1 MHKTQRRERFTK
13 SEEYHRDERVE
24 MLLGVIGCSVGGVA
38 RHVVSTAL
46 TAWWGDRFPWGT
58 LLVNVTGSVLLG
70 YGLGLALRYPEW
82 GNILVGFSGGFTTF
96 STFSLDNLNLLSQGR
111 RGALG
116 CYILL
121 NLSMGVLA
129 FYACAVLSI

>member
-1 MHKTQRRERFTK
+1 
-13 SEEYHRDERVE
+13 

-38 RHVVSTAL
+38 RHIVSTAL
-46 TAWWGDRFPWGT
+46 TAWRGERFPWGT
-58 LLVNVTGSVLLG
+58 LLVNVTGSALLG
-70 YGLGLALRYPEW
+70 FSLGVAIEDRAW
-82 GNILVGFSGGFTTF
+82 GYMLVGFSGGFTTF

-121 NLSMGVLA
+121 NLSLGALA
-129 FYACAVLSI
+129 FYASGV

>member
-1 MHKTQRRERFTK
+1 
-13 SEEYHRDERVE
+13 

-46 TAWWGDRFPWGT
+46 TAWRGDRFPWGT

-111 RGALG
+111 RGAL
-116 CYILL
+116 CCCILL